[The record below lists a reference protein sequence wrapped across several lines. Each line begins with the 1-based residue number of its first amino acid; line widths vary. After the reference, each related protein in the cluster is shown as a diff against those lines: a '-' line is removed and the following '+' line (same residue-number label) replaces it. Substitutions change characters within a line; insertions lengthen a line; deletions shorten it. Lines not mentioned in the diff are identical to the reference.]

1 MMADG
6 VFQKFV
12 ESHRPPQWPPSAYR
26 YAYSVCAPTAARA
39 FESTKCRL
47 QRAIRKL
54 TPRSLSPSLP
64 CWRSVNLR
72 ELTRYDTSLEPCD
85 LCAGR
90 VDATADV
97 VRYDPATF
105 SPAPASGRCY
115 AQRLEKSI
123 KKNNRARGVTR
134 DFMRTFVDISHCM
147 APYFLFFLDSQYF
160 CFNFSRPSNERQP
173 RPALRLRRSDKNT
186 DRTRGYRA
194 RQTPSNGT
202 SQA

>member
-1 MMADG
+1 LGGSLNNRLSIGSLVRFGKLAGGYAFLEPVNFVSAD
-6 VFQKFV
+6 VN
-12 ESHRPPQWPPSAYR
+12 
-26 YAYSVCAPTAARA
+26 AARDVERCDPI
-39 FESTKCRL
+39 F
-47 QRAIRKL
+47 
-54 TPRSLSPSLP
+54 LSPS
-64 CWRSVNLR
+64 
-72 ELTRYDTSLEPCD
+72 
-85 LCAGR
+85 
-90 VDATADV
+90 
-97 VRYDPATF
+97 
-105 SPAPASGRCY
+105 PASGRCY

-160 CFNFSRPSNERQP
+160 CFNFSRPFNERQP